1 MIYFAQ
7 GLEDS
12 EIFCKQVKHF
22 VRYTKVANKN
32 TVLLVLDGYGSLEY
46 LQFEKKRCFLFCF
59 PAHCS
64 HRTQPLE
71 VRFYR
76 LLTYFDQEI

>member
-22 VRYTKVANKN
+22 ERYTKVANKN

-46 LQFEKKRCFLFCF
+46 LQFEKKGVFVLLS
-59 PAHCS
+59 AHCS